1 MTIPNLPDIP
11 APERVNV
18 YMDGSNLY
26 HSLRQRI
33 GRSDL
38 DFLAFARKLAGGRRL
53 HRIYYYSVPLDQG
66 RTPEAYRAQQ
76 QFFEHLRR
84 TDYLELRLGR
94 LVYGDDPG
102 APPREKGVDIM
113 LATDMVSQGI
123 RGHYDV
129 AILVSADTDFCHA
142 LQLVKDF
149 GRHAEVALFNP
160 SASMSLRHVADRTIL
175 VDQAFLSDC
184 WLK

>member
-33 GRSDL
+33 GRTDL

-53 HRIYYYSVPLDQG
+53 QRIYYYSAPLE
-66 RTPEAYRAQQ
+66 RSRNPEAFLAQQ
-76 QFFEHLRR
+76 KFFENLRGV
-84 TDYLELRLGR
+84 DYLELRLGR
-94 LVYGDDPG
+94 LVYPNPPG
-102 APPREKGVDIM
+102 SPPQEKGVDIM
-113 LATDMVSQGI
+113 LATEMVLHGI
-123 RGHYDV
+123 TGHYEV

-149 GRHAEVALFNP
+149 GRHAEVALLNP
-160 SASMSLRHVADRTIL
+160 STSMALRHVADRTIL
-175 VDQAFLSDC
+175 VDQTFLSDC
-184 WLK
+184 WLQ